1 MRVHVLATASAAM
14 AVLLAAA
21 GSGEPAWG
29 AVDLEA
35 VINMEVDFA
44 QFRTAFSDRIEYE
57 YGEGSLLHQHLGG
70 RQWAVEGTA
79 SEGQDVRNLEDVL
92 NGRIGSY
99 NDSVRISV
107 SDVGYEFR
115 LEPTSYGSAMERT
128 VWITGNLTGYITNA
142 DLVLVPQPYA
152 RCYDYVPSGTLVL
165 IRWLGPTITDDI
177 VIDGVPVNIP
187 ASLLREMEP
196 ETYGLLAG
204 TEADTILSRPLMH
217 AGPIRA
223 QHADAWHSEVY
234 PAGTSVEA
242 DTFGLSGGVMDVD
255 VHTWTTNVDAPR
267 AVTKEVDETAMTLN
281 QTYAIRGT
289 HDASGATIRT
299 IGTGVFD
306 TVDGI
311 EVVIDSPAAT
321 YCIPQADLDHANNMI
336 FAFIVFT
343 LTSIIALMLIVA
355 HRRDRRLQRNDGV
368 RLAADGDCDEG
379 VEGQETFKKR

>member
-1 MRVHVLATASAAM
+1 MRVHVLAAASMAV
-14 AVLLAAA
+14 AVLLAVA
-21 GSGEPAWG
+21 GSGELVWG
-29 AVDLEA
+29 AVDLDA
-35 VINMEVDFA
+35 VINMDVDFA
-44 QFRTAFSDRIEYE
+44 QFRTAYSDRIEYE
-57 YGEGSLLHQHLGG
+57 YGEESLLHQHLGG
-70 RQWAVEGTA
+70 RQWVVEGTA

-92 NGRIGSY
+92 NGRIVSY

-107 SDVGYEFR
+107 SEVGYEFR

-165 IRWLGPTITDDI
+165 IRWLGPTIRDDI

-196 ETYGLLAG
+196 EAYGLLAG
-204 TEADTILSRPLMH
+204 TEADTILSRPLMY
-217 AGPIRA
+217 GVPIWA
-223 QHADAWHSEVY
+223 QPADEWLSEVYPADEWLSEVY

-242 DTFGLSGGVMDVD
+242 DTFGMSGGVMDVD

-267 AVTKEVDETAMTLN
+267 VVTKEVDATAMTLN

-289 HDASGATIRT
+289 HDASSTTIRT

-321 YCIPQADLDHANNMI
+321 YCIPQADLDHADNMI
-336 FAFIVFT
+336 FAFTAFT
-343 LTSIIALMLIVA
+343 LVSIIALMLIVA
-355 HRRDRRLQRNDGV
+355 RRRDRRLQRNGDG
-368 RLAADGDCDEG
+368 RQAEAGAPP
-379 VEGQETFKKR
+379 